1 MYLKRLDSLGFKA
14 FAERTT
20 VDFVQGITAVVGP
33 NGSGKSNITD
43 AIRWVLGETSARSLR
58 GQKME
63 DIIFSGSQSRKPLNF
78 AEVTLTL
85 DNADNYLPSE
95 YCEVMVTRR
104 VYRSGE
110 SEFLINKQ
118 PVRLKD
124 ITDLFM
130 DTGLGKEAFSI
141 IGQGKVEEI
150 ISSKPEDRRTIF
162 EEAAGV
168 LKYKKRKVAAEKKLD
183 ETQTNLNRVN
193 DIIHE
198 LSAQVEPLRIQS
210 IIARDYLEKKAEL
223 EQYEVGYLAHEIENL
238 HGKWE
243 TLTKLIEEHTEQEI
257 GLAATITTKEVI
269 LDTLRNER
277 IILDEKIS
285 ELQDQFAIIT
295 EEFERIEG
303 FKAVSEEKKK
313 NATQNVEKI
322 NLDIEKNKADMTN
335 YASLYQEASDKLEQ
349 IKAEINSIQDKLSF
363 ENEDANEGADIQSRI
378 EGLQSELIELLNAQ
392 ARMNHESEMLS
403 GQKASR
409 DFKSQKWLNEKIKL
423 DTERDQNEVLINEYV
438 AKLGIIKVDLEK
450 AAVAYQAELNH
461 LNDAKSQYQKK
472 SEMLTQS
479 SQDLQRLISRKE
491 ALEALEDDYQG
502 FFQGVREVLKEKN
515 KGLRGIEGAI
525 AELIQVPKKYNMP
538 IEIALGG
545 ALQNIIVAD
554 ESAGRNAIEFLRRN
568 KFGRA
573 TFMPLSVMKGRMIA
587 NNVADIAKKNSDFIG
602 VASDLIQFDKK
613 YAEVIQN
620 LLGNVLLAN
629 DLKAANE
636 IAKATEYRYR
646 VVTLDGDL
654 VNPGGAMTGGASK
667 QTSSLLSRKSELE
680 EIVPRIDVLTTT
692 NTKLR
697 SELQALSVAISTSDT
712 KQNEYREVGSALRI
726 EESNLN
732 GDLSGLRLTEKNILE
747 RYAIFDADFSTF
759 NEEKET
765 SEVRVEELKEKLTK
779 TSTEIAK
786 LEQAISV
793 LQTQKN
799 EAQMNKDSA
808 TEIINEYNI
817 EMARKIEQLNFQSQE
832 MARYLFESDKC
843 EDRMK
848 NLAFELNILE
858 PSLNEESPELIEL
871 ARSSAEKAAEKA
883 SALAVLQE
891 QRGIRTE
898 LHIKEEDDDRELKEL
913 QRLHRGITNTLRDEE
928 VKKARAEVEM
938 ENRLTKLSEDYH
950 LTFEAA
956 RDKFPL
962 TVDPAE
968 ARKKVKLINIA
979 LEELGVVNIGS
990 IEEYDRVS
998 ERYTFLETQKTDLE
1012 DARQTLLDVIAEMD
1026 VEMVKRFNETFTQI
1040 QTHFI
1045 EVFPKLFGGGYAELT
1060 LTNPEDLLNTGID
1073 IVAQPPG
1080 KKLQHLTLLS
1090 GGERALTAIALLFAI
1105 LKVRPVP
1112 FCVLDEV
1119 EAALDDV
1126 NVHRFVTYLKE
1137 FSKESQFIVI
1147 THRKGTMEGA
1157 DVLYGVTMQESG
1169 VSKLVSVRLE
1179 ETKELVAVN

>member
-295 EEFERIEG
+295 EDFERIEG

-898 LHIKEEDDDRELKEL
+898 LHMKEEDDDRELKEL

>member
-20 VDFVQGITAVVGP
+20 VDFVPGITAVVGP

-58 GQKME
+58 GTKME
-63 DIIFSGSQSRKPLNF
+63 DVIFSGSQSRKPLNF

-85 DNADNYLPSE
+85 DNSDNYLPSE
-95 YCEVMVTRR
+95 YSEVMVTRR

-168 LKYKKRKVAAEKKLD
+168 LKYKKRKLAAEKKLD
-183 ETQTNLNRVN
+183 ETHINLNRVN

-198 LSAQVEPLRIQS
+198 LSGQIEPLRIQS
-210 IIARDYLEKKAEL
+210 ILARDYLEKKAEL
-223 EQYEVGYLAHEIENL
+223 EQYEVAYLAHEIENL
-238 HGKWE
+238 HGKWDS
-243 TLTKLIEEHTEQEI
+243 LTKLIEEHTEQEVS
-257 GLAATITTKEVI
+257 LAATITTKEVA
-269 LDTLRNER
+269 LDELRNDR
-277 IILDEKIS
+277 MVLDEKIS
-285 ELQDQFAIIT
+285 ALQDQFAIIT
-295 EEFERIEG
+295 EEFEKLEG
-303 FKAVSEEKKK
+303 IKAVNEEKKK
-313 NATQNVEKI
+313 NASQNIEKI
-322 NLDIEKNKADMTN
+322 KSDIEVNKLEITN
-335 YASLYQEASDKLEQ
+335 FATLYQDASVKLEQ
-349 IKAEINSIQDKLSF
+349 IKVDIANIQEKL
-363 ENEDANEGADIQSRI
+363 NLDNDIANDEVDFQNRI
-378 EGLQSELIELLNAQ
+378 DSLQSELIELLNAQ
-392 ARMNHESEMLS
+392 AKIRHESELLS

-409 DFKSQKWLNEKIKL
+409 EYKSQKWLDEKIKL

-438 AKLGIIKVDLEK
+438 AKLEIIKADLEK
-450 AAVAYQAELNH
+450 ASASYQAEVNKLTE
-461 LNDAKSQYQKK
+461 AKQQYQLKNEK
-472 SEMLTQS
+472 LILSA
-479 SQDLQRLISRKE
+479 QDLQRLSSRKE

-515 KGLRGIEGAI
+515 KSLRGIEGAI
-525 AELIQVPKKYNMP
+525 AELIQVPKKYNMA

-545 ALQNIIVAD
+545 ALQNVVVAD
-554 ESAGRNAIEFLRRN
+554 EASGRNAIEFLRRN
-568 KFGRA
+568 KMGRA
-573 TFMPLSVMKGRMIA
+573 TFMPLSVMKGRMVA
-587 NNVADIAKKNSDFIG
+587 NNVVDIAKKNSAFIG

-620 LLGNVLLAN
+620 LLGSVLLAN

-636 IAKATEYRYR
+636 IAKTTEYRYR

-680 EIVPRIDVLTTT
+680 EIAPRIDALTAE
-692 NTKLR
+692 NEKLR
-697 SELQALSVAISTSDT
+697 GELQKLSIAISASDA
-712 KQNEYREVGSALRI
+712 KQNEYREASAALRI
-726 EESNLN
+726 DESNLN
-732 GDLSGLRLTEKNILE
+732 GDLSGLRLTEKNIAD
-747 RYAIFDADFSTF
+747 RYTIFEVDFSIF
-759 NEEKET
+759 KEEKES
-765 SEVRVEELKEKLTK
+765 SEGRVAELSAELTK
-779 TSTEIAK
+779 TAAEIAK
-786 LEQAISV
+786 LEQALST
-793 LQTQKN
+793 LQSQKN
-799 EAQMNKDSA
+799 EAQRNKDSV
-808 TEIINEYNI
+808 TETINEHNI
-817 EMARKIEQLNFQSQE
+817 EIARKNEQLNFQNQE
-832 MARYLFESDKC
+832 MARYMFESDKC
-843 EDRMK
+843 EERIK
-848 NLAFELNILE
+848 SLELELNLLT
-858 PSLNEESPELIEL
+858 PNMNEDSPEMIEL
-871 ARSSAEKAAEKA
+871 ARISSEKAAEKA
-883 SALAVLQE
+883 SALTILQE

-898 LHIKEEDDDRELKEL
+898 LHMKEEDDDRELKEL
-913 QRLHRGITNTLRDEE
+913 QRQHRGVTNTLRDEE

-938 ENRLTKLSEDYH
+938 ENRLTKLSEEYH

-956 RDKFPL
+956 KEKYQL

-968 ARKKVKLINIA
+968 ARKKVKLITIA
-979 LEELGVVNIGS
+979 LEELGVVNIGA
-990 IEEYDRVS
+990 IDEYERVS
-998 ERYTFLETQKTDLE
+998 ERYNFLGAQKTDLE
-1012 DARQTLLDVIAEMD
+1012 EARQTLLDVIAEMD
-1026 VEMVKRFNETFTQI
+1026 EEMVKRFNESFTQI
-1040 QTHFI
+1040 QFYFK
-1045 EVFPKLFGGGYAELT
+1045 EVFPKLFGGGFAELK

-1073 IVAQPPG
+1073 VVAQPPG
-1080 KKLQHLTLLS
+1080 KKLQHLSLLS

-1179 ETKELVAVN
+1179 ETRELVKAN

>member
-14 FAERTT
+14 FAERTS

-95 YCEVMVTRR
+95 YSEVMVTRR

-183 ETQTNLNRVN
+183 ETQSNLNRVN

-198 LSAQVEPLRIQS
+198 LSGQIEPLRIQS
-210 IIARDYLEKKAEL
+210 IIAQDYLEKKAEL
-223 EQYEVGYLAHEIENL
+223 ELYEVGYLAHEIENL

-243 TLTKLIEEHTEQEI
+243 TLTKLIEEHTEQEV
-257 GLAATITTKEVI
+257 GFAATITTKEVA
-269 LDTLRNER
+269 LDSLRNER
-277 IILDEKIS
+277 IILDERIS

-313 NATQNVEKI
+313 NATQNIEKI
-322 NLDIEKNKADMTN
+322 NLDIEKNKADMAN
-335 YASLYQEASDKLEQ
+335 YASLYQEAADKLEQ

-378 EGLQSELIELLNAQ
+378 EGLQAELIELLNAQ

-461 LNDAKSQYQKK
+461 LNDAKAQYQKK

-515 KGLRGIEGAI
+515 KGLHGIEGAI
-525 AELIQVPKKYNMP
+525 AELIQVPKKYNMA

-587 NNVADIAKKNSDFIG
+587 NNVADIAKKNSAFIG

-613 YAEVIQN
+613 YAEVMQN

-680 EIVPRIDVLTTT
+680 EIVPRIDLMTAT

-697 SELQALSVAISTSDT
+697 SELQVLSVAISTSDT

-747 RYAIFDADFSTF
+747 RYVIFEADYSTF

-765 SEVRVEELKEKLTK
+765 SEVRVVELKEKLTM

-786 LEQAISV
+786 LEQAISM
-793 LQTQKN
+793 LQSQKN
-799 EAQMNKDSA
+799 EAQMNKDNA

-817 EMARKIEQLNFQSQE
+817 EIARKIEQQNFQSQE

-848 NLAFELNILE
+848 DLAFELNLLE

-871 ARSSAEKAAEKA
+871 ARSSAEKAAEKT

-898 LHIKEEDDDRELKEL
+898 LHMKEEDDDRELKEL

-979 LEELGVVNIGS
+979 LEELGNVNIGA
-990 IEEYDRVS
+990 IEEYERVS

-1026 VEMVKRFNETFTQI
+1026 VEMVKRFSETFTQI

-1179 ETKELVAVN
+1179 DTKELVAVN

>member
-20 VDFVQGITAVVGP
+20 VDFVPGITAVVGP

-198 LSAQVEPLRIQS
+198 LSGQIEPLRIQS
-210 IIARDYLEKKAEL
+210 IIAQDYLEKKAEL

-257 GLAATITTKEVI
+257 GLAATITTKEVA
-269 LDTLRNER
+269 LDSLRNER
-277 IILDEKIS
+277 IILDERIS

-313 NATQNVEKI
+313 NATQNIEKI
-322 NLDIEKNKADMTN
+322 NLDIEKNKTDLAN
-335 YASLYQEASDKLEQ
+335 YASLYQEAANKLEQ

-378 EGLQSELIELLNAQ
+378 EGLQAELIELLNAQ

-450 AAVAYQAELNH
+450 AAVSYQAELNH

-554 ESAGRNAIEFLRRN
+554 ETAGRNAIEFLRRN

-587 NNVADIAKKNSDFIG
+587 NNVADIAKKNSAFIG

-613 YAEVIQN
+613 YTEVMQN
-620 LLGNVLLAN
+620 LLGNVLLAS

-680 EIVPRIDVLTTT
+680 EIVPRIDVMTTT

-697 SELQALSVAISTSDT
+697 SELQALSVAISTSDA

-726 EESNLN
+726 QESNLN

-747 RYAIFDADFSTF
+747 RYAIFEADFSIF

-765 SEVRVEELKEKLTK
+765 SEVRVVELKEKLTK

-793 LQTQKN
+793 LQAQKN

-817 EMARKIEQLNFQSQE
+817 EIARKIEQQNFQSQE

-848 NLAFELNILE
+848 NLAFELYLLE

-898 LHIKEEDDDRELKEL
+898 LHMKEEDDDRELKEL

-979 LEELGVVNIGS
+979 LEELGNVNIGS
-990 IEEYDRVS
+990 IEEYERVS

-1012 DARQTLLDVIAEMD
+1012 EARQTLLDVIAEMD
-1026 VEMVKRFNETFTQI
+1026 VEMVKRFSETFTQI

>member
-20 VDFVQGITAVVGP
+20 VDFVPGITAVVGP

-43 AIRWVLGETSARSLR
+43 AIRWVLGETSARTLR
-58 GQKME
+58 GTKME

-85 DNADNYLPSE
+85 DNADSYLPSE
-95 YCEVMVTRR
+95 YSEVSVTRR

-183 ETQTNLNRVN
+183 ETQVNLNRVN

-198 LSAQVEPLRIQS
+198 LSGQIEPLRIQS
-210 IIARDYLEKKAEL
+210 ILARDYLEKKAEL
-223 EQYEVGYLAHEIENL
+223 EQYEVAYLAHEIENL
-238 HGKWE
+238 HEKWE
-243 TLTKLIEEHTEQEI
+243 TLTKLIKEHTEQEVS
-257 GLAATITTKEVI
+257 LAATITTKEVS
-269 LDTLRNER
+269 LDGLRNDR
-277 IILDEKIS
+277 MVLDEKIS
-285 ELQDQFAIIT
+285 ALQDQFATIT
-295 EEFERIEG
+295 EEFERLEG
-303 FKAVSEEKKK
+303 IKAVNEEKKK
-313 NATQNVEKI
+313 NATQNVDKI
-322 NLDIEKNKADMTN
+322 KSEIELNKLEITN
-335 YASLYQEASDKLEQ
+335 FTAQYEEATVKLEQ
-349 IKAEINSIQDKLSF
+349 IKTEIAEIQEKLNL
-363 ENEDANEGADIQSRI
+363 ENELANDGSEFQSRI
-378 EGLQSELIELLNAQ
+378 DGLQAELIELLNAQ
-392 ARMNHESEMLS
+392 AKIKHELEMLS
-403 GQKASR
+403 SQKASR
-409 DFKSQKWLNEKIKL
+409 DYKSQKWLDEKIKL

-438 AKLGIIKVDLEK
+438 AKLEIIKAELEK
-450 AAVAYQAELNH
+450 TVSAYQSEVHQLNEAKLH
-461 LNDAKSQYQKK
+461 YQQKNEKLNQTA
-472 SEMLTQS
+472 
-479 SQDLQRLISRKE
+479 QDLQRLISRKE

-515 KGLRGIEGAI
+515 KSLRGIEGAI
-525 AELIQVPKKYNMP
+525 AELIQVPKKYNMA

-545 ALQNIIVAD
+545 ALQNIIVSD
-554 ESAGRNAIEFLRRN
+554 EAAGRNAIDFLRRN
-568 KFGRA
+568 KMGRA
-573 TFMPLSVMKGRMIA
+573 TFMPLSVMKGRMVA
-587 NNVADIAKKNSDFIG
+587 NNVVDIAKKNSAFIG
-602 VASDLIQFDKK
+602 VASDLIQFEQK

-680 EIVPRIDVLTTT
+680 EIAPRIVSMTAESER
-692 NTKLR
+692 LR
-697 SELQALSVAISTSDT
+697 SELQELSIAISKADT
-712 KQNEYREVGSALRI
+712 KQNEYREASSALRV

-732 GDLSGLRLTEKNILE
+732 GDLSGLRLTEKNISD
-747 RYAIFDADFSTF
+747 RYKIFEADFGAF
-759 NEEKET
+759 KEEKEF
-765 SEVRVEELKEKLTK
+765 SEGRVTELSDKLTK
-779 TSTEIAK
+779 TATEIAK
-786 LEQAISV
+786 LEQALST
-793 LQTQKN
+793 LQSQKN
-799 EAQMNKDSA
+799 EAQRNKDSV
-808 TEIINEYNI
+808 TETINEYNI
-817 EMARKIEQLNFQSQE
+817 VIARKTEQLNFQNQE
-832 MARYLFESDKC
+832 MARYLFETDKC
-843 EDRMK
+843 EERIK
-848 NLAFELNILE
+848 SLELELSLLA
-858 PSLNEESPELIEL
+858 PSINEESPEMIEL
-871 ARSSAEKAAEKA
+871 IRLSMEKAEEKA

-898 LHIKEEDDDRELKEL
+898 LHMKEEDDDRELKEL
-913 QRLHRGITNTLRDEE
+913 QRQHRGLTNTLHDEE
-928 VKKARAEVEM
+928 VKKTRAEVEM
-938 ENRLTKLSEDYH
+938 ENRLTKLSEEYH

-956 RDKFPL
+956 KEKYPL

-979 LEELGVVNIGS
+979 LEELGVVNIGA
-990 IEEYDRVS
+990 IDEYERVS
-998 ERYTFLETQKTDLE
+998 ERYNFLETQKSDLE
-1012 DARQTLLDVIAEMD
+1012 EARQTLLDVIAEMD
-1026 VEMVKRFNETFTQI
+1026 EEMVKRFNESFTQI
-1040 QTHFI
+1040 QVYFK
-1045 EVFPKLFGGGYAELT
+1045 EVFPKLFGGGFAELK

-1080 KKLQHLTLLS
+1080 KKLQHLSLLS

-1179 ETKELVAVN
+1179 ESRELVAVN

>member
-20 VDFVQGITAVVGP
+20 VDFVPGITAVVGP

-198 LSAQVEPLRIQS
+198 LSGQIEPLRIQS
-210 IIARDYLEKKAEL
+210 IIAQDYLEKKAEL

-257 GLAATITTKEVI
+257 GLAATITTKEVA
-269 LDTLRNER
+269 LDSLRNER
-277 IILDEKIS
+277 IILDERIS

-313 NATQNVEKI
+313 NATQNIEKI
-322 NLDIEKNKADMTN
+322 NLDIEKNKTDLAN
-335 YASLYQEASDKLEQ
+335 YASLYQEAANKLEQ

-378 EGLQSELIELLNAQ
+378 EGLQAELIELLNAQ

-450 AAVAYQAELNH
+450 AAVSYQAELNH

-554 ESAGRNAIEFLRRN
+554 ETAGRNAIEFLRRN

-587 NNVADIAKKNSDFIG
+587 NNVADIAKKNSAFIG

-613 YAEVIQN
+613 YTEVMQN
-620 LLGNVLLAN
+620 LLGNVLLAS

-680 EIVPRIDVLTTT
+680 EIVPRIDVMTTT

-697 SELQALSVAISTSDT
+697 SELQALSVAISTSDA

-726 EESNLN
+726 QESNLN

-747 RYAIFDADFSTF
+747 RYAIFEADFSIF

-765 SEVRVEELKEKLTK
+765 SEVRVVELKEKLTK

-786 LEQAISV
+786 LEQAINV
-793 LQTQKN
+793 LQAQKN

-817 EMARKIEQLNFQSQE
+817 EIARKIEQQNFQSQE

-848 NLAFELNILE
+848 NLAFELYLLE

-898 LHIKEEDDDRELKEL
+898 LHMKEEDDDRELKEL

-979 LEELGVVNIGS
+979 LEELGNVNIGS
-990 IEEYDRVS
+990 IEEYERVS

-1012 DARQTLLDVIAEMD
+1012 EARQTLLDVIAEMD
-1026 VEMVKRFNETFTQI
+1026 VEMVKRFSETFTQI